1 MLFDAGLRKVEDD
14 AFQLDLFRLLPSGG
28 KGLFGWL
35 LGFLCGLLFQPF
47 PDGMQLFDTID
58 GKADLAV
65 ECDVPHGHVAGD
77 LANAFDLVF
86 ASVPFDDCAN
96 GYIGRFFCLYFFLN
110 GIAYNGFLFIEV
122 GQVVKVKSLQ
132 LV

>member
-1 MLFDAGLRKVEDD
+1 M
-14 AFQLDLFRLLPSGG
+14 
-28 KGLFGWL
+28 
-35 LGFLCGLLFQPF
+35 
-47 PDGMQLFDTID
+47 
-58 GKADLAV
+58 

-96 GYIGRFFCLYFFLN
+96 GYIGGFLYLHFFLN
-110 GIAYNGFLFIEV
+110 GIANNGFLLVQV